1 MTMAGGSSALYRWL
15 RKTPQPHHLEVVDSD
30 GEAHRIEL
38 TPGRS
43 CWLTA
48 EETIQTM
55 TDAAS
60 VRAYNSDH
68 KLLRAISIA
77 REDDDSDPKT
87 PKAGAGANTI
97 SVNGRELAAIIEAQ
111 GRAVREAY
119 QAGSE
124 ANAAANEAL
133 VGIVDT
139 LSARFADALNN
150 INSLAVSAAEQRIAL
165 ATPPGDPADSMVQDL
180 MKLAMLKAGAPPVVT
195 APSSNGTQKKGP

>member
-1 MTMAGGSSALYRWL
+1 MAGSSALYRWL
-15 RKTPQPHHLEVVDSD
+15 RKVPQPHHLEVVDGD
-30 GEAHRIEL
+30 GETHRIEL

-48 EETIQTM
+48 EETIETM

-60 VRAYNSDH
+60 VRAFNADH
-68 KLLRAISIA
+68 KLLRAINIA
-77 REDDDSDPKT
+77 RAEDESDPKSA
-87 PKAGAGANTI
+87 PKTGGANTI

-119 QAGSE
+119 EAGSH
-124 ANAAANEAL
+124 ANASANEAL

-180 MKLAMLKAGAPPVVT
+180 MKLAMLKAGALP
-195 APSSNGTQKKGP
+195 NGTPPNGTAEKKKGP

>member
-1 MTMAGGSSALYRWL
+1 MKMAGSSALYRWL
-15 RKTPQPHHLEVVDSD
+15 RKVPQPHHLEVVDGN
-30 GEAHRIEL
+30 GETHRIEL

-48 EETIQTM
+48 EETIETM

-60 VRAYNSDH
+60 VRAFNADH

-77 REDDDSDPKT
+77 RAEDESDPKT
-87 PKAGAGANTI
+87 APKAAANSI

-119 QAGSE
+119 EAGSQ

-139 LSARFADALNN
+139 LSQRFADALNN
-150 INSLAVSAAEQRIAL
+150 INSLAVSAAEQRIAS
-165 ATPPGDPADSMVQDL
+165 AGGEGADPADAMVQNL
-180 MKLAMLKAGAPPVVT
+180 MQLALLKAGAPAAG
-195 APSSNGTQKKGP
+195 APANGTAEKKKGP

>member
-1 MTMAGGSSALYRWL
+1 MAGGSSALYRWL
-15 RKTPQPHHLEVVDSD
+15 RKVPQPHHLEVVDGD

-48 EETIQTM
+48 EETIQSM
-55 TDAAS
+55 SDGAS

-68 KLLRAISIA
+68 KLVRAISIA
-77 REDDDSDPKT
+77 REDDESESKS
-87 PKAGAGANTI
+87 PKAGAANSI

-119 QAGSE
+119 EAGSQ
-124 ANAAANEAL
+124 ANASANEAL

-150 INSLAVSAAEQRIAL
+150 INSLAVSAAEQRIAS
-165 ATPPGDPADSMVQDL
+165 ANPPQDPADTMVQNL
-180 MKLAMLKAGAPPVVT
+180 MQLAMAKVAAPAAAPP
-195 APSSNGTQKKGP
+195 NGTAEKKKGQ